1 MLRSPSARLAPPGQ
15 EPTPGRYAVNVTVE
29 QFVPAL
35 LAAPPDAVRGHADL
49 RSAAES
55 WQSLWQTVRQGEDHG
70 YVAGT
75 FHLYR
80 LGTPAPLSQP

>member
-1 MLRSPSARLAPPGQ
+1 MFRAYLPRTRLVAPGDPLEPGW
-15 EPTPGRYAVNVTVE
+15 YAVNVMVE

-35 LAAPPDAVRGHADL
+35 LRARPDDVHDYPQLYPAARQWQTQWQAVR
-49 RSAAES
+49 R
-55 WQSLWQTVRQGEDHG
+55 GEDHG

-80 LGTPAPLSQP
+80 LH